1 MTYEPPTN
9 NAATLRTL
17 HLPEL
22 LEQILLH
29 LPQRDLLLA
38 QRTCTAFHQTITA
51 SPKLQRA
58 LFLAPD
64 PHLPASPITYLNP
77 STGTTSAH
85 RKPKNNSLLLRAFP
99 GIYPTVSPVLCNLPP
114 SREDV
119 VHGRPGAEVWRWD
132 VCISFPAGGAGAG
145 AGAVAETEGTTLP
158 ATANPATAYPTAS
171 WRRMYLSQP
180 PCTALH
186 LVRRWRRCGRKAIER
201 AGGITMGDFVD
212 EVTAKG
218 AVMAGAGAGAGE
230 RGDESGWSEGLIASD
245 RDWHFEG
252 TVGEGGG
259 VVGAELVGQR
269 GAVV

>member
-1 MTYEPPTN
+1 MTTTQSSTT
-9 NAATLRTL
+9 ATLRTL

-38 QRTCTAFHQTITA
+38 QRTCRAFHQTINS
-51 SPKLQRA
+51 SPKCQRA
-58 LFLAPD
+58 LFLSPD
-64 PHLPASPITYLNP
+64 PHLPTSPITYLNP

-119 VHGRPGAEVWRWD
+119 VHGRPGVEVWRWD
-132 VCISFPAGGAGAG
+132 VCISFPAGGGS
-145 AGAVAETEGTTLP
+145 VAATEGTTLP
-158 ATANPATAYPTAS
+158 ATNPATAYPTAS
-171 WRRMYLSQP
+171 WRRMFLSQP

-186 LVRRWRRCGRKAIER
+186 LVRRWRRCRRKAIER
-201 AGGITMGDFVD
+201 AGGITMGDFVE
-212 EVTAKG
+212 EVSTKG
-218 AVMAGAGAGAGE
+218 AVIAGTAGGVD
-230 RGDESGWSEGLIASD
+230 GDESGWSEGLIASD

-259 VVGAELVGQR
+259 GGGAG
-269 GAVV
+269 GGS

>member
-1 MTYEPPTN
+1 MTDTNIPTT
-9 NAATLRTL
+9 ATLRTL

-38 QRTCTAFHQTITA
+38 QRTSRAFHQTINS

-58 LFLAPD
+58 LFFAAD

-85 RKPKNNSLLLRAFP
+85 RRPQNNSLLLRAFP
-99 GIYPTVSPVLCNLPP
+99 GIYPTVSPVLVNLPP
-114 SREDV
+114 SRQDV
-119 VHGRPGAEVWRWD
+119 VAGRPGPEMWRWD
-132 VCISFPAGGAGAG
+132 VCISFPAG
-145 AGAVAETEGTTLP
+145 AVVGGNNQSAAP
-158 ATANPATAYPTAS
+158 PPPTANPATAYPTAS

-186 LVRRWRRCGRKAIER
+186 LVRRWRRCRRKAIER
-201 AGGITMGDFVD
+201 AEGITMGDFVD
-212 EVTAKG
+212 EVSTKG
-218 AVMAGAGAGAGE
+218 AVMAGDGGE
-230 RGDESGWSEGLIASD
+230 GGSGWSEGLIASD

-252 TVGEGGG
+252 TVGEVDG
-259 VVGAELVGQR
+259 VGVGLVGQV
-269 GAVV
+269 AA

>member
-1 MTYEPPTN
+1 MNETNPNMTN
-9 NAATLRTL
+9 NNNATLRTL

-22 LEQILLH
+22 LEQILSH

-38 QRTCTAFHQTITA
+38 QRTSRAFHQTINS

-58 LFLAPD
+58 LFLSPD

-119 VHGRPGAEVWRWD
+119 VHGRPGPEVWRWD
-132 VCISFPAGGAGAG
+132 VCISFPAGGGGGRSAAAGG
-145 AGAVAETEGTTLP
+145 AATTTTESGQIASTPPTT
-158 ATANPATAYPTAS
+158 NPATAHPTAS

-186 LVRRWRRCGRKAIER
+186 LVRRWRRCRRKAVER

-218 AVMAGAGAGAGE
+218 ALIAG
-230 RGDESGWSEGLIASD
+230 GDDDGSGWSEGLIASD

-252 TVGEGGG
+252 TVGGEGNGQ
-259 VVGAELVGQR
+259 VVG
-269 GAVV
+269 